1 MMSRNSWLCEFFL
14 RRNYFI
20 GLPPVLSLS
29 NVSIFL
35 FLIWSFYIF
44 LSLDL
49 YSSTKY
55 QKKNFFT
62 PAHAK
67 DKIYHWFCRASRQRF
82 FYENTFLQESFDN
95 VTFKIFFTFSHL
107 LSWNQLIKWSVR
119 IKANINHLF
128 NALKWFST
136 LKLSCDSRFQ
146 RAFTACSCVFKVIPW
161 FESTNVISLKTQPHA
176 VDACVKRS
184 SQRSLTLVMHPNQR
198 VVHVSLAI
206 HGGYVANK
214 TLNHE

>member
-1 MMSRNSWLCEFFL
+1 MSRNSWLCEFFL

-44 LSLDL
+44 LSLYLILSLSISLSFYLSVSHSLSPLFSFSVPPPPTYLALFLGILDL

-107 LSWNQLIKWSVR
+107 HSWNQLIKWSVR
-119 IKANINHLF
+119 IKAKINHLL

-146 RAFTACSCVFKVIPW
+146 RAFTACSCVFKVI
-161 FESTNVISLKTQPHA
+161 
-176 VDACVKRS
+176 
-184 SQRSLTLVMHPNQR
+184 TLVWVN
-198 VVHVSLAI
+198 
-206 HGGYVANK
+206 
-214 TLNHE
+214 